1 MFTRVVKALLIAVLA
16 LVLTI
21 LLLGAI
27 GAVGPIEL
35 TFSLLL
41 AIGVFALQVRRKA
54 A

>member
-1 MFTRVVKALLIAVLA
+1 MFIRVAKALLIAVLA
-16 LVLTI
+16 LVLTV

-41 AIGVFALQVRRKA
+41 AIGVFVLQVRYKPA
-54 A
+54 